1 MANVYK
7 HGAYAEL
14 ETSIAQNAV
23 QAGTV
28 AVYVGVAPVNLVQ
41 GYADAEIVN
50 LPVKINNFTDAQKKI
65 GYSDDWTNFTLGE
78 AVAAHFDN
86 GLENIGPI
94 YCINVLDP
102 NTHKK
107 TEPTNTSITFTNN
120 VAEFASDKVILDTI
134 SIESYVKDTDFKVD
148 YNFTTGKVIITS
160 LNEELKGTVTTAYY
174 EVDLTKI
181 TEETIIGGVTADGA
195 YSGLGALQ
203 LLYIKENQVCNLL
216 GCPKYSE
223 IPEVYAKMIS
233 ACQEI
238 NGHWQSFFVADI
250 PIVDADGTKVD
261 TKEKAKTWRTTNG
274 YNSERSEIFW
284 PQFQDVTT
292 KRIFH
297 GSTLAIVTYMKT
309 DFEHDSIP
317 FESCSNKEVPIGK
330 QYFGAD
336 STNQGF
342 DQATATA
349 DLNAYGISTAVFWGG
364 KWVLWGGNTA
374 KYQYGKDID
383 PRAIDCHYMRMLFH
397 CMNGFQRRQAVN
409 IDEPFNLQLKDSIL
423 NEEQEILDTYIAQGG
438 LLPGSEILFLASDN
452 STSDMINGDFVFQ
465 LPISVT
471 PRAKSLTG
479 KVAYTDAGLKSLVV
493 EEA

>member
-14 ETSIAQNAV
+14 GTSIAQNAV

-41 GYADAEIVN
+41 GYADAQVVN

-65 GYSDDWTNFTLGE
+65 GYSEYWENFTLCE

-102 NTHKK
+102 TTHRKAQA
-107 TEPTNTSITFTNN
+107 TNASITFTNN
-120 VAEFASDKVILDTI
+120 VAEFASDTVILDTVT
-134 SIESYVKDTDFKVD
+134 IENYTKDTDFTVD

-160 LNEELKGTVTTAYY
+160 LNEELTGTVTAAYF

-181 TEETIIGGVTADGA
+181 TAETIIGGVTANGE
-195 YSGLGALQ
+195 YTGLGALQ
-203 LLYIKENQVCNLL
+203 LLYTKENQVCNLL

-223 IPEVYAKMIS
+223 IPEVYAKMVS
-233 ACQEI
+233 ACSEI
-238 NGHWQSFFVADI
+238 NGHWQAFAIADI
-250 PIVDADGTKVD
+250 PIVGADGVKVD
-261 TKEKAKTWRTTNG
+261 TKEKAKTWRTANG
-274 YNSERSEIFW
+274 YNAERTEIYW

-292 KRIFH
+292 ERIFH
-297 GSTLAIVTYMKT
+297 GSTLAIVAYMKT
-309 DFEHDSIP
+309 DYEHDSVP

-330 QYFGAD
+330 QYFGTD

-342 DQATATA
+342 DQITATN

-374 KYQYGKDID
+374 KYEFGKDID

-397 CMNGFQRRQAVN
+397 CMNGFQRRQATN
-409 IDEPFNLQLKDSIL
+409 IDKPFNLQLKDSII
-423 NEEQEILDTYIAQGG
+423 NEEQEILDTYIAQGA
-438 LLPGSEILFLASDN
+438 LLPGSQILFLASDN
-452 STSDMINGDFVFQ
+452 STADMINGDFVFQ
-465 LPISVT
+465 LPVSVT

-479 KVAYTDAGLKSLVV
+479 KVAYTDAGLTSLV

>member
-14 ETSIAQNAV
+14 GTSIAQSAV

-28 AVYVGVAPVNLVQ
+28 AVYVGVAPVNLVK
-41 GYADAEIVN
+41 GYADAEVVN

-65 GYSDDWTNFTLGE
+65 GYSEDWGNFTLSE

-102 NTHKK
+102 TTHKK
-107 TEPTNTSITFTNN
+107 VQATNTSITFTNN
-120 VAEFASDKVILDTI
+120 VAEFASDTVILDTVT
-134 SIESYVKDTDFKVD
+134 IESHVKDTDFTVD

-160 LNEELKGTVTTAYY
+160 LKEALKGTVTAAYF
-174 EVDLTKI
+174 EVDLSKI
-181 TEETIIGGVTADGA
+181 TEETIIGGVTADGV
-195 YSGLGALQ
+195 YTGLGALQ
-203 LLYIKENQVCNLL
+203 LLYTRENQICNLL

-223 IPEVYAKMIS
+223 IPEVYAEMIA
-233 ACQEI
+233 ACSEI
-238 NGHWQSFFVADI
+238 NGHWQAFFTADI
-250 PIVDADGTKVD
+250 PIVDADDNKVD
-261 TKEKAKTWRTTNG
+261 TITKAKTWRTTNG
-274 YNSERSEIFW
+274 YDSERSEIFW
-284 PQFQDVTT
+284 PQFKDVRTD
-292 KRIFH
+292 RIFH
-297 GSTLAIVTYMKT
+297 GSVLAIVSYLKT
-309 DFEHDSIP
+309 DYEHDSVP

-342 DQATATA
+342 DQMTATA

-374 KYQYGKDID
+374 KYQFGKDID

-409 IDEPFNLQLKDSIL
+409 IDKPFNLQLKDSIL

-438 LLPGSEILFLASDN
+438 LLIGSKILFLASDN
-452 STSDMINGDFVFQ
+452 STADMINGDFVYQ
-465 LPISVT
+465 LPTSVT
-471 PRAKSLTG
+471 PRAKSFTG
-479 KVAYTDAGLKSLVV
+479 KVAYTDAGLTSLV

>member
-14 ETSIAQNAV
+14 GTSIAQSAV
-23 QAGTV
+23 QSGTV

-41 GYADAEIVN
+41 GYADAEVVN

-65 GYSDDWTNFTLGE
+65 GYSEDWENFTLGE

-102 NTHKK
+102 DTHRK
-107 TEPTNTSITFTNN
+107 EEATNTSITFTNN
-120 VAEFASDKVILDTI
+120 VAEFASDTAILDTVT
-134 SIESYVKDTDFKVD
+134 IESYVKDTDFTVD
-148 YNFTTGKVIITS
+148 YNFTTGKVIITA
-160 LNEELKGTVTTAYY
+160 LNDKLKGTVTAAYF
-174 EVDLTKI
+174 EVDFTAIDKD
-181 TEETIIGGVTADGA
+181 TIIGGVTANGE
-195 YSGLGALQ
+195 YTGLSALQ
-203 LLYIKENQVCNLL
+203 LLYTRENQVCNLL

-223 IPEVYAKMIS
+223 IPDVYAKMIT

-238 NGHWQSFFVADI
+238 NGHWQAFFTADI
-250 PIVDADGTKVD
+250 PLVDAEGAKVD
-261 TKEKAKTWRTTNG
+261 TITKAKAWRTANG
-274 YNSERSEIFW
+274 YNSERSEIFY
-284 PQFQDVTT
+284 PQFQDVRTG
-292 KRIFH
+292 RIFH
-297 GSTLAIVTYMKT
+297 GSVLAIVTYLKT
-309 DFEHDSIP
+309 DFDHDSVP

-342 DQATATA
+342 DQITATA

-364 KWVLWGGNTA
+364 NWVLWGGNTA

-397 CMNGFQRRQAVN
+397 CMNGFQRRQATN
-409 IDEPFNLQLKDSIL
+409 IDKPFNLQLKDSIL

-438 LLPGSEILFLASDN
+438 LLAGSEILFLASDN
-452 STSDMINGDFVFQ
+452 TTTDMINGDFVFQ
-465 LPISVT
+465 LPVSVV

-479 KVAYTDAGLKSLVV
+479 KVAYTDAGLTSLVV

>member
-14 ETSIAQNAV
+14 GTSIAQNAV

-41 GYADAEIVN
+41 GYADSEVVN

-65 GYSDDWTNFTLGE
+65 GYSEDWENFTLCE

-102 NTHKK
+102 DIHKK
-107 TEPTNTSITFTNN
+107 AQATNTSITFTNN
-120 VAEFASDKVILDTI
+120 VAEFASDTVILDTVT
-134 SIESYVKDTDFKVD
+134 IENYVKDTDFTVD

-160 LNEELKGTVTTAYY
+160 LKEELKGTATAAYF
-174 EVDLTKI
+174 EVDLTQI
-181 TEETIIGGVTADGA
+181 TAETIIGGVTANGE
-195 YSGLGALQ
+195 YTGLGALQ
-203 LLYIKENQVCNLL
+203 LLYTRENQICNLL

-233 ACQEI
+233 ACSEI
-238 NGHWQSFFVADI
+238 NGHWQAFFTADI
-250 PIVDADGTKVD
+250 PVVDADGSKVD
-261 TKEKAKTWRTTNG
+261 TITKAKAWRTTNG

-297 GSTLAIVTYMKT
+297 GSVLAIVAYMKT
-309 DFEHDSIP
+309 DYEHDSVP

-342 DQATATA
+342 DQITATA

-364 KWVLWGGNTA
+364 NWVLWGGNTA

-383 PRAIDCHYMRMLFH
+383 LRAIDCHYIRMLFH
-397 CMNGFQRRQAVN
+397 CMNGFQRKQAIN
-409 IDEPFNLQLKDSIL
+409 IDKPFNLQLKDSIL

-438 LLPGSEILFLASDN
+438 LLTGSEILFLASDN
-452 STSDMINGDFVFQ
+452 STADMINGDFVFQ
-465 LPISVT
+465 LPVSVT

-479 KVAYTDAGLKSLVV
+479 KVAYTDTGLISLV

>member
-14 ETSIAQNAV
+14 GTSIAQNAV

-41 GYADAEIVN
+41 GYADAEVVN

-65 GYSDDWTNFTLGE
+65 GYSDDWANFTLGE

-102 NTHKK
+102 DTHRKA
-107 TEPTNTSITFTNN
+107 EATNTSITFTNN
-120 VAEFASDKVILDTI
+120 VAEFTSDTVILDTV
-134 SIESYVKDTDFKVD
+134 SIENYVKDTDFAVD

-160 LNEELKGTVTTAYY
+160 LNEELTGTVTTAYY
-174 EVDLTKI
+174 EVDLSKI
-181 TEETIIGGVTADGA
+181 TAETIIGGVTADGA
-195 YSGLGALQ
+195 YTGLGALQ
-203 LLYIKENQVCNLL
+203 LLYTRENQVCNLL

-223 IPEVYAKMIS
+223 IPEVYAKMVTACS
-233 ACQEI
+233 AI
-238 NGHWQSFFVADI
+238 NGHWEAFAVADI
-250 PIVDADGTKVD
+250 PIVDEDGSKVD
-261 TKEKAKTWRTTNG
+261 TITKAKTWRTTNG
-274 YNSERSEIFW
+274 YNSERTEIYW

-292 KRIFH
+292 NRIFH

-309 DFEHDSIP
+309 DYEHDSVP
-317 FESCSNKEVPIGK
+317 FESCSNKEVPIGR
-330 QYFGAD
+330 QYFGAEA
-336 STNQGF
+336 TNQGF

-364 KWVLWGGNTA
+364 NWVLWGGNTA
-374 KYQYGKDID
+374 KYQFGKDID

-397 CMNGFQRRQAVN
+397 CMNGFQRRQSTN
-409 IDEPFNLQLKDSIL
+409 IDKPFNLQLKDSIL
-423 NEEQEILDTYIAQGG
+423 NQEQEILDTYIAQGG
-438 LLPGSEILFLASDN
+438 LLAGSEILFLASDN
-452 STSDMINGDFVFQ
+452 STADMINGDFVFQ

-479 KVAYTDAGLKSLVV
+479 KVAYTDAGLKSLV